1 MSRKYLGVLS
11 LALVLVIVSL
21 APATALAD
29 GHIPTV
35 AVLSYRNASG
45 VSSRLIEAI
54 YDVLNYH
61 GYLSDEEAASIEA
74 NKDFAGEKINIIWR
88 DAGGDISNV
97 PIMTEYAL
105 DKGATIMVTTTTN
118 VTLNAI
124 HAAEESGITPTP
136 LVIFSLVG
144 APYTSGV
151 AEAPCIKPSHVLG
164 SHALSSYEDVMALLP
179 MQNPEIDFIGSFMNP
194 GNSGHVYATEQI
206 KHYGESLGITVEEAP
221 WLDAADGL
229 VNAERLIDS
238 GVDMFV
244 SLGHPQSLPAIIE
257 ASNEAGIPILA
268 TAMSYVHRGV
278 HIAAGFYSYYNE
290 GAVVGNMLTAA
301 LDGVLEPWK
310 IGIHASPKLAVAL
323 NLDSIRDGDIEIS
336 DALMERADFVVEN
349 GQSTEEFVKPEYPDV
364 EMEARHAE
372 RAAFLDTLF
381 CSEEEIAEQRA
392 AIEAEA

>member
-1 MSRKYLGVLS
+1 MKRKIAGVLCLAAVLLAAS
-11 LALVLVIVSL
+11 LV
-21 APATALAD
+21 PATALAD

-45 VSSRLIEAI
+45 VSSRLIEAV

-61 GYLSDEEAASIEA
+61 GYLSDEEAASINA
-74 NKDFAGEKINIIWR
+74 NEDFAGERINIIWR

-124 HAAEESGITPTP
+124 HAAEESGLTPTP

-144 APYTSGV
+144 APYSSGV
-151 AEAPCIKPSHVLG
+151 ADAPCIKPDHVVG

-179 MQNPEIDFIGSFMNP
+179 TQNPDIDFIGSFMNP

-244 SLGHPQSLPAIIE
+244 SLGHPPSLPAIIE

-290 GAVVGNMLTAA
+290 GAVVGHMLTAA
-301 LDGVLEPWK
+301 LDGELNAGRV
-310 IGIHASPKLAVAL
+310 GIHAAPTLAVAL
-323 NLDSIRDGDIEIS
+323 NLDSINDGGIEIS
-336 DALMERADFVVEN
+336 EALLERADFVVEN
-349 GQSTEEFVKPEYPDV
+349 GESNEEFVKPAYPDV
-364 EMEARHAE
+364 DMEARLAE
-372 RAAFLDTLF
+372 RAAFLDTLH
-381 CSEEEIAEQRA
+381 CTDDLIEEQRA
-392 AIEAEA
+392 ALEAEA

>member
-1 MSRKYLGVLS
+1 MKSKLASVLCLAS
-11 LALVLVIVSL
+11 VLLAAALV
-21 APATALAD
+21 PATALAD
-29 GHIPTV
+29 GHTPTV

-45 VSSRLIEAI
+45 VSSRLVQAV

-61 GYLSDEEAASIEA
+61 GYLSDEEAMAIVPNE
-74 NKDFAGEKINIIWR
+74 DFAGEKVNIIWR
-88 DAGGDISNV
+88 DAGGDIATV

-105 DKGATIMVTTTTN
+105 DQGATILVTTTTN

-124 HAAEESGITPTP
+124 HAAEESSIMPTP

-151 AEAPCIKPSHVLG
+151 ADAPCVKPSHVLG
-164 SHALSSYEDVMALLP
+164 SHALSSYEDLMALLP
-179 MQNPEIDFIGSFMNP
+179 MQDPEIDYIGSFMNP
-194 GNSGHVYATEQI
+194 GNSGHAYATSQI
-206 KHYGESLGITVEEAP
+206 KEHGEALGITVEEAP

-229 VNAERLIDS
+229 VNAEKLIDS

-244 SLGHPQSLPAIIE
+244 SLGHPPSLPAIIE

-268 TAMSYVHRGV
+268 TAMSYVHRGT

-290 GAVVGNMLTAA
+290 GVVVGNMLTAA
-301 LDGVLEPWK
+301 LDGELEPWK

-323 NLDSIRDGDIEIS
+323 NMDSISAGDIEIS
-336 DALMERADFVVEN
+336 EALMERADFVVEN
-349 GQSTEEFVKPEYPDV
+349 GESSEVFVKPEYPDV

-392 AIEAEA
+392 ALEAEE

>member
-1 MSRKYLGVLS
+1 MKRKLVGVLCLAAILLAAS
-11 LALVLVIVSL
+11 LI
-21 APATALAD
+21 PATAFAD

-35 AVLSYRNASG
+35 AVLSYRNSSG
-45 VSSRLIEAI
+45 VSSRLVEAV

-61 GYLSDEEAASIEA
+61 GYLSDEEAASINA
-74 NKDFAGEKINIIWR
+74 NEDFAGERINIIWR

-105 DKGATIMVTTTTN
+105 DKGTTIMVTTTTN

-124 HAAEESGITPTP
+124 HAAVESGLTPTP

-144 APYTSGV
+144 APYSSGV
-151 AEAPCIKPSHVLG
+151 ADAPCVKPDHVVG

-179 MQNPEIDFIGSFMNP
+179 TQNPEIDFIGSFMNP
-194 GNSGHVYATEQI
+194 GVSGHVYATEQI
-206 KHYGESLGITVEEAP
+206 QHYGEQLGITVEAAP

-244 SLGHPQSLPAIIE
+244 SLGYPPSLPAIIE

-290 GAVVGNMLTAA
+290 GTVVGNMLTAA
-301 LDGVLEPWK
+301 LDGELNAGRV
-310 IGIHASPKLAVAL
+310 GIHAAPKLAVAL
-323 NLDSIRDGDIEIS
+323 NLDSINDGGIEIS
-336 DALMERADFVVEN
+336 EALLERADFVVEN
-349 GQSTEEFVKPEYPDV
+349 GESNEEFVKPAYPDV
-364 EMEARHAE
+364 DMEARLAE

-381 CSEEEIAEQRA
+381 CTDDLIEEQRA
-392 AIEAEA
+392 ALEADA

>member
-1 MSRKYLGVLS
+1 MKRKFVSALCLAAVL
-11 LALVLVIVSL
+11 LAAALV
-21 APATALAD
+21 PATALAD

-35 AVLSYRNASG
+35 AILSYRNAQG
-45 VSSRLIEAI
+45 VSSRLIHAV
-54 YDVLNYH
+54 YDVLHYH
-61 GYLSDEEAASIEA
+61 GYLSSEEVESIVA
-74 NKDFAGEKINIIWR
+74 NEDFAGENINIIWR

-97 PIMTEYAL
+97 PIMTDYAL
-105 DKGATIMVTTTTN
+105 DKGATVMVTTTTN

-124 HAAEESGITPTP
+124 HAAEESGIEPTP

-151 AEAPCIKPSHVLG
+151 ADAPCVKPEHVVG

-206 KHYGESLGITVEEAP
+206 KHYAEALGITVEEAP

-238 GVDMFV
+238 DVDMFV
-244 SLGHPQSLPAIIE
+244 SLGHPPSLPAIIE

-290 GAVVGNMLTAA
+290 GAVVGHMLTAA
-301 LDGVLEPWK
+301 LDGELDAGRV
-310 IGIHASPKLAVAL
+310 GIHAAPRLAVAL
-323 NLDSIRDGDIEIS
+323 NLDSIKAGGIKIS

-349 GQSTEEFVKPEYPDV
+349 GESTEEFTKPEYPDV
-364 EMEARHAE
+364 DMEERHAE
-372 RAAFLDTLF
+372 RSAFLVSLRCTD
-381 CSEEEIAEQRA
+381 EMIEEQRA
-392 AIEAEA
+392 ALEAEA

>member
-1 MSRKYLGVLS
+1 MKRKFVSALCLAAVLLVS
-11 LALVLVIVSL
+11 ALV
-21 APATALAD
+21 PATALAD

-45 VSSRLIEAI
+45 VSSRLVEAV

-61 GYLSDEEAASIEA
+61 GYLSDEEAASIVA
-74 NKDFAGEKINIIWR
+74 NEDFEGEKINIIWR
-88 DAGGDISNV
+88 DAGGDVSNV

-105 DKGATIMVTTTTN
+105 DKGATILVTTTTN

-124 HAAEESGITPTP
+124 KAAEDSGMEPTP

-144 APYTSGV
+144 APYRSGV
-151 AEAPCIKPSHVLG
+151 AEASCVKPDNVVG

-179 MQNPEIDFIGSFMNP
+179 MQSADIDFIGSFMNP

-206 KHYGESLGITVEEAP
+206 TRYAAPLGITVEEAP

-229 VNAERLIDS
+229 INAERLIDS

-244 SLGHPQSLPAIIE
+244 SLGHPPSLPAIIE
-257 ASNEAGIPILA
+257 ASNVAGIPILA

-290 GAVVGNMLTAA
+290 GSVVGYMLTAA
-301 LDGVLEPWK
+301 LDGELDAARV
-310 IGIHASPKLAVAL
+310 GIHAAPQLAVAL
-323 NLDSIRDGDIEIS
+323 NLDSIKEGEIEIS
-336 DALMERADFVVEN
+336 DALMQRADFVVEN
-349 GQSTEEFVKPEYPDV
+349 GESTEEFVKPDYPDV
-364 EMEARHAE
+364 DMETRRAE
-372 RAAFLDTLF
+372 RAAFLETLF
-381 CSEEEIAEQRA
+381 CSDEEIAEQLA
-392 AIEAEA
+392 ALEAEE